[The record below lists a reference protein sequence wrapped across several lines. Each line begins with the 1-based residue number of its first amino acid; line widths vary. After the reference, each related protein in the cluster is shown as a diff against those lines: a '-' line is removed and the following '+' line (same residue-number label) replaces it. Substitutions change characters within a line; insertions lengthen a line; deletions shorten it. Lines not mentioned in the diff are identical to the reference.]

1 MYVKPKNRRK
11 FQKVSGDLA
20 IIYNNNLE
28 KYLKF
33 HETDSS
39 YVQWV
44 QISKSL
50 MGTDHD
56 TQLGCLY
63 IPPGNM
69 KYSRIK
75 SFDEIENELFVLLQK
90 GNYNCALIGDFN
102 SKTGKLPDY
111 ITPDDTLV
119 DMFNFRRF

>member
-11 FQKVSGDLA
+11 FQKVSGGLA

-33 HETDSS
+33 HETDTN
-39 YVQWV
+39 YQFHETLDIQWV

-56 TQLGCLY
+56 TLLGCLY
-63 IPPGNM
+63 IPPENT
-69 KYSRIK
+69 KYLSIE
-75 SFDEIENELFVLLQK
+75 SFDEIENELLVLLKK
-90 GNYNCALIGDFN
+90 GNYN
-102 SKTGKLPDY
+102 
-111 ITPDDTLV
+111 
-119 DMFNFRRF
+119 

>member
-11 FQKVSGDLA
+11 FQKVSGGLA

-33 HETDSS
+33 HEIDSS

-56 TQLGCLY
+56 TLLGCLY
-63 IPPGNM
+63 IPPENT
-69 KYSRIK
+69 KYLSIE
-75 SFDEIENELFVLLQK
+75 SFDEIENELLVLLKK
-90 GNYNCALIGDFN
+90 GNYN
-102 SKTGKLPDY
+102 
-111 ITPDDTLV
+111 
-119 DMFNFRRF
+119 

>member
-1 MYVKPKNRRK
+1 MNSYGIRGNLLSCGFLV
-11 FQKVSGDLA
+11 A

-28 KYLKF
+28 TYLKF
-33 HETDSS
+33 HEADSS

-63 IPPGNM
+63 IPPENM
-69 KYSRIK
+69 EYSRIE

-90 GNYNCALIGDFN
+90 GNYNCALIRDFN
-102 SKTGKLPDY
+102 SKTSPSM
-111 ITPDDTLV
+111 IH
-119 DMFNFRRF
+119 

>member
-11 FQKVSGDLA
+11 FQKVSGGLA

-39 YVQWV
+39 YVHWV

-56 TQLGCLY
+56 TLLGCLY
-63 IPPGNM
+63 IPLENT
-69 KYSRIK
+69 KYLSIE
-75 SFDEIENELFVLLQK
+75 SFDEFENELLVLLK
-90 GNYNCALIGDFN
+90 RGNYN
-102 SKTGKLPDY
+102 
-111 ITPDDTLV
+111 
-119 DMFNFRRF
+119 

>member
-1 MYVKPKNRRK
+1 MWFLVA
-11 FQKVSGDLA
+11 L
-20 IIYNNNLE
+20 IYNNNPE
-28 KYLKF
+28 TYLNF

-39 YVQWV
+39 YVYWV

-63 IPPGNM
+63 IPPENM
-69 KYSRIK
+69 KYSRIE

-90 GNYNCALIGDFN
+90 GNYNCALIRDFN

-111 ITPDDTLV
+111 ITLDDTLI
-119 DMFNFRRF
+119 DIFNLDEDDEILSIYLIMQI